1 MLGFQSPFWLN
12 HSLWIRSPRKADC
25 KPSVDA
31 NPYKRA
37 WACLVFINAWCFN
50 KRAPSMLGF
59 QSPFWLNHSLWIRS
73 PRKADCEPSVDA
85 NPYKRALGHQC
96 LVFNLLS
103 GLTTACELGVQGRLI
118 ANLVLMLIPINGLL
132 GINAW
137 FQPFSPFWLN
147 HSLWIRSPRKADCK
161 PSVDA
166 NPYKRALGHKCL
178 VFNLLSGLTT
188 ACE

>member
-1 MLGFQSPFWLN
+1 MGSWASLLGFPSPFWLS

-25 KPSVDA
+25 K
-31 NPYKRA
+31 
-37 WACLVFINAWCFN
+37 
-50 KRAPSMLGF
+50 
-59 QSPFWLNHSLWIRS
+59 
-73 PRKADCEPSVDA
+73 PSVDA

-103 GLTTACELGVQGRLI
+103 GLTTAYELEVQGRLI
-118 ANLVLMLIPINGLL
+118 ANLVLMLIPINGIL

-137 FQPFSPFWLN
+137 FQSPFWLN
-147 HSLWIRSPRKADCK
+147 HSLWIRSSRKADCK

-166 NPYKRALGHKCL
+166 NPYKRVLGHQCL

-188 ACE
+188 ACEFGVQGRLIANPVLMLISINKLLCINACFSISFLA